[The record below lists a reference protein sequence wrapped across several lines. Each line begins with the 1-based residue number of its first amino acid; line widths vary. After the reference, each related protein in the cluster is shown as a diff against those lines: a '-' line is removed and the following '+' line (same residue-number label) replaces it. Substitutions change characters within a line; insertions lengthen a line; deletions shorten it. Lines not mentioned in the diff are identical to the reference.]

1 MSKRKL
7 IAIISLSLSLVLF
20 GCGTE
25 TTTSK
30 NNKIGNSKSTISSNK
45 KNTST
50 EIAST
55 TSKSNNSKED
65 ESTSN
70 KDNETENN
78 LNEESKTTG
87 NSNEESKTTSNL
99 NESNKTESN
108 VNIEENTQSNTKES
122 GSLSQEELEKAQ
134 TYFNK
139 AENNGFLCSEY
150 SNTKDISLIQLIYNG
165 AGISEEMTEQERA
178 DYKNEIYTDI
188 TKIPKKALEGLTKNK
203 LNIELTSINGYEEF
217 EKNFYSEKYDCYYLQ
232 HGDTNY
238 QAVEF
243 VSGEKNSDGT
253 YTFIYNGY
261 SHVTYQESQFKLNC
275 YVNDNTYTI
284 ISNLPIN

>member
-25 TTTSK
+25 TITSK
-30 NNKIGNSKSTISSNK
+30 NNKIGNSKNTIFSNQD
-45 KNTST
+45 NAST
-50 EIAST
+50 ET

-78 LNEESKTTG
+78 
-87 NSNEESKTTSNL
+87 SNEESKTTSNS

-108 VNIEENTQSNTKES
+108 VNIEENTQSNTEES
-122 GSLSQEELEKAQ
+122 GSLSQEELKKAQ
-134 TYFNK
+134 DYFNK

-178 DYKNEIYTDI
+178 DYKEEIYTDI
-188 TKIPKKALEGLTKNK
+188 TKIPKKALEELTKNK

-217 EKNFYSEKYDCYYLQ
+217 EKNFYSEKYNCYYLQ

-243 VSGEKNSDGT
+243 ISGEKNNDGT
-253 YTFIYNGY
+253 YTFVYNGY
-261 SHVTYQESQFKLNC
+261 SHVTYKESQFKLNC
-275 YVNDNTYTI
+275 YVNDNVYTI

>member
-7 IAIISLSLSLVLF
+7 IAIISLSLSLILF

-30 NNKIGNSKSTISSNK
+30 NNKTENSTSTISSNK
-45 KNTST
+45 DNTST
-50 EIAST
+50 ETAST
-55 TSKSNNSKED
+55 TIKNDDDKED
-65 ESTSN
+65 EITSN
-70 KDNETENN
+70 EDNKTE
-78 LNEESKTTG
+78 
-87 NSNEESKTTSNL
+87 SNL
-99 NESNKTESN
+99 NESNNTETNSSN
-108 VNIEENTQSNTKES
+108 VDTEENTQSQSNTEES
-122 GSLSQEELEKAQ
+122 YSLSQEELEKAQ
-134 TYFNK
+134 AYFNK
-139 AENNGFLCSEY
+139 VENNGFLCSEY

-178 DYKNEIYTDI
+178 DYKEEIYTDI
-188 TKIPKKALEGLTKNK
+188 TKIPKKALEELTKNK

-243 VSGEKNSDGT
+243 VSGEKNDDGT
-253 YTFIYNGY
+253 YTFIYDGH
-261 SHVTYQESQFKLNC
+261 SHVTYKESQFKLNC
-275 YVNDNTYTI
+275 YVNDNVYTI

>member
-7 IAIISLSLSLVLF
+7 IAIISLSLSLILF

-30 NNKIGNSKSTISSNK
+30 NNKTENSTSTISSNK
-45 KNTST
+45 DNTSNET
-50 EIAST
+50 AST
-55 TSKSNNSKED
+55 TIKNDDDKED
-65 ESTSN
+65 DSTSN
-70 KDNETENN
+70 EDNKTE
-78 LNEESKTTG
+78 
-87 NSNEESKTTSNL
+87 SNL
-99 NESNKTESN
+99 NESNNTETSSSN
-108 VNIEENTQSNTKES
+108 VDTEENTQSQSNTEES
-122 GSLSQEELEKAQ
+122 YSLSQEELEKAQ
-134 TYFNK
+134 AYFNK
-139 AENNGFLCSEY
+139 VENNVFLCSEY

-178 DYKNEIYTDI
+178 DYKEEIYTDI
-188 TKIPKKALEGLTKNK
+188 TKVPKKALEELTKNK

-238 QAVEF
+238 EAVEF
-243 VSGEKNSDGT
+243 VSGEKNDDGT
-253 YTFIYNGY
+253 YTFIYDGH
-261 SHVTYQESQFKLNC
+261 SHVTYKESQFKLNC
-275 YVNDNTYTI
+275 YVNDNVYTI

>member
-7 IAIISLSLSLVLF
+7 IAIISLSLSLILF

-30 NNKIGNSKSTISSNK
+30 NNKIKNSTSTISSNK
-45 KNTST
+45 DNTST
-50 EIAST
+50 ETVST
-55 TSKSNNSKED
+55 TIKNDDDKED
-65 ESTSN
+65 DSTSN
-70 KDNETENN
+70 EDNKIE
-78 LNEESKTTG
+78 
-87 NSNEESKTTSNL
+87 SNL
-99 NESNKTESN
+99 NESNNTETNSN
-108 VNIEENTQSNTKES
+108 DVDTEENTQSQSDTEES
-122 GSLSQEELEKAQ
+122 SSLSQEELEKAQ

-139 AENNGFLCSEY
+139 VENNGFLCSEY
-150 SNTKDISLIQLIYNG
+150 SNIKDISLIQLIYNG

-178 DYKNEIYTDI
+178 DYKYEIYTDI
-188 TKIPKKALEGLTKNK
+188 TKVPKKALEELTKNK

-243 VSGEKNSDGT
+243 VSGEKNDDGT
-253 YTFIYNGY
+253 YTFIYDGH
-261 SHVTYQESQFKLNC
+261 SHVTYKESQFKLIC
-275 YVNDNTYTI
+275 YVNDNVYTI

>member
-1 MSKRKL
+1 MLKRKL
-7 IAIISLSLSLVLF
+7 IAIISLSLSLILF

-30 NNKIGNSKSTISSNK
+30 NNKTENSTSTISSSEE
-45 KNTST
+45 KNST
-50 EIAST
+50 ETAST
-55 TSKSNNSKED
+55 TIKNDDDKED
-65 ESTSN
+65 DSTPNEDN
-70 KDNETENN
+70 KIE
-78 LNEESKTTG
+78 
-87 NSNEESKTTSNL
+87 SNL
-99 NESNKTESN
+99 NESNNTETNSSN
-108 VNIEENTQSNTKES
+108 VDTEENPQSQSDTEES
-122 GSLSQEELEKAQ
+122 DSLSQEELEKAQ
-134 TYFNK
+134 AYFNK
-139 AENNGFLCSEY
+139 VENNGFLCSEY

>member
-7 IAIISLSLSLVLF
+7 IAIISLSLSLILF

-30 NNKIGNSKSTISSNK
+30 NNKTENSTSTISSNK
-45 KNTST
+45 DNTST
-50 EIAST
+50 ETAST
-55 TSKSNNSKED
+55 TIKNDDDKED
-65 ESTSN
+65 EITSN
-70 KDNETENN
+70 EDNKTE
-78 LNEESKTTG
+78 
-87 NSNEESKTTSNL
+87 SNL
-99 NESNKTESN
+99 NESNNTETNSSN
-108 VNIEENTQSNTKES
+108 VDTEENTQSQSNTEES
-122 GSLSQEELEKAQ
+122 SFLSEEELEKAQ
-134 TYFNK
+134 AYFNK
-139 AENNGFLCSEY
+139 VENNGFLCSEY

-178 DYKNEIYTDI
+178 DYKEEIYTDI
-188 TKIPKKALEGLTKNK
+188 TKIPKKALEDLTKNK

-238 QAVEF
+238 EAVEF
-243 VSGEKNSDGT
+243 VSGEKNNDGT
-253 YTFIYNGY
+253 YTFIYDGH
-261 SHVTYQESQFKLNC
+261 SHVTYKESQFKLNC
-275 YVNDNTYTI
+275 YVNDNVYTI

>member
-7 IAIISLSLSLVLF
+7 IAIISLSLSLILF

-30 NNKIGNSKSTISSNK
+30 NNKTENSTSTISSNK
-45 KNTST
+45 DNTST
-50 EIAST
+50 ETAST
-55 TSKSNNSKED
+55 TIKNDDDKED
-65 ESTSN
+65 EITSN
-70 KDNETENN
+70 EDNKTE
-78 LNEESKTTG
+78 
-87 NSNEESKTTSNL
+87 SNL
-99 NESNKTESN
+99 NESNETENNSSD
-108 VNIEENTQSNTKES
+108 VNTEENPQSQSNTEES
-122 GSLSQEELEKAQ
+122 SFLSEEELEKAQ
-134 TYFNK
+134 AYFNK
-139 AENNGFLCSEY
+139 VENNGFLCSEY

-178 DYKNEIYTDI
+178 DYKEEIYTDI
-188 TKIPKKALEGLTKNK
+188 TKVPKKALEELTKNK

-238 QAVEF
+238 EAVEF
-243 VSGEKNSDGT
+243 VSGEKNDDGT
-253 YTFIYNGY
+253 YTFIYDGH
-261 SHVTYQESQFKLNC
+261 SHVTYKESQFKLNC
-275 YVNDNTYTI
+275 YVNDNVYTI

>member
-7 IAIISLSLSLVLF
+7 IAIISLSLSLILF

-30 NNKIGNSKSTISSNK
+30 NNKTENSTSTISSNK
-45 KNTST
+45 DNTSNET
-50 EIAST
+50 AST
-55 TSKSNNSKED
+55 TIKNDDDKED
-65 ESTSN
+65 DSTSN
-70 KDNETENN
+70 EDNKTE
-78 LNEESKTTG
+78 
-87 NSNEESKTTSNL
+87 SNL
-99 NESNKTESN
+99 NESNNTETSSSN
-108 VNIEENTQSNTKES
+108 VDTEENTQSQSNTEES
-122 GSLSQEELEKAQ
+122 YSLSQEELEKAQ
-134 TYFNK
+134 AYFNK
-139 AENNGFLCSEY
+139 VENNGFLCSEY

-178 DYKNEIYTDI
+178 DYKEEIYTDI
-188 TKIPKKALEGLTKNK
+188 TKVPKKALEELTKNK

-238 QAVEF
+238 EAVEF
-243 VSGEKNSDGT
+243 VSGEKNDDGT
-253 YTFIYNGY
+253 YTFIYDGH
-261 SHVTYQESQFKLNC
+261 SHVTYKESQFKLNC
-275 YVNDNTYTI
+275 YVNDNVYTI

>member
-20 GCGTE
+20 GCGTK

-30 NNKIGNSKSTISSNK
+30 NNKIENSISTISSNTD
-45 KNTST
+45 NIST
-50 EIAST
+50 ETSST
-55 TSKSNNSKED
+55 TIKNNDAKED
-65 ESTSN
+65 KNISN
-70 KDNETENN
+70 KD
-78 LNEESKTTG
+78 
-87 NSNEESKTTSNL
+87 NL
-99 NESNKTESN
+99 NESNETESN
-108 VNIEENTQSNTKES
+108 PSNVNTEENLQSQSNTEES
-122 GSLSQEELEKAQ
+122 GSLSEEELEKAQ
-134 TYFNK
+134 AYFNK
-139 AENNGFLCSEY
+139 VENNGFLCSEY
-150 SNTKDISLIQLIYNG
+150 GNTKDISLIQLIYNG

-178 DYKNEIYTDI
+178 DYKEEIYTDI
-188 TKIPKKALEGLTKNK
+188 TKIPKKALEELTKNK

-217 EKNFYSEKYDCYYLQ
+217 EKNFYSEKYDCYYFQ

-243 VSGEKNSDGT
+243 LSGEKNADGT

-261 SHVTYQESQFKLNC
+261 SRVTYKESQFKLNC
-275 YVNDNTYTI
+275 YVNDNAYTI

>member
-7 IAIISLSLSLVLF
+7 IAIISLSLSLILF

-30 NNKIGNSKSTISSNK
+30 NNKTEHSTSTISSNK
-45 KNTST
+45 DNTST
-50 EIAST
+50 ETAST
-55 TSKSNNSKED
+55 TIKNDDDKED
-65 ESTSN
+65 EITSN
-70 KDNETENN
+70 EDNKTE
-78 LNEESKTTG
+78 
-87 NSNEESKTTSNL
+87 SNL
-99 NESNKTESN
+99 NESNETENNSSD
-108 VNIEENTQSNTKES
+108 VNTEENPQSQSNTEES
-122 GSLSQEELEKAQ
+122 SFLSEEELEKAQ
-134 TYFNK
+134 AYFNK
-139 AENNGFLCSEY
+139 VENNGFLCSEY

-178 DYKNEIYTDI
+178 DYKEEIYTDI
-188 TKIPKKALEGLTKNK
+188 TKIPKKALEDLTKNK

-238 QAVEF
+238 EAVEF
-243 VSGEKNSDGT
+243 VSGEKNDDGT
-253 YTFIYNGY
+253 YTFIYDGH
-261 SHVTYQESQFKLNC
+261 SHVTYKESQFKLNC
-275 YVNDNTYTI
+275 YVNDNVYTI

>member
-7 IAIISLSLSLVLF
+7 IAIISLSLSLILF

-30 NNKIGNSKSTISSNK
+30 NNKTENSTSTISSNK
-45 KNTST
+45 DNTST
-50 EIAST
+50 ETAST
-55 TSKSNNSKED
+55 TIKNDDDKED
-65 ESTSN
+65 EITSN
-70 KDNETENN
+70 EDNKTE
-78 LNEESKTTG
+78 
-87 NSNEESKTTSNL
+87 SNL
-99 NESNKTESN
+99 NESNETENNSSD
-108 VNIEENTQSNTKES
+108 VNTEESY
-122 GSLSQEELEKAQ
+122 SLSQEELEKAQ
-134 TYFNK
+134 AYFNK
-139 AENNGFLCSEY
+139 VENNGFLCSEY

-178 DYKNEIYTDI
+178 DYKEEIYTDI
-188 TKIPKKALEGLTKNK
+188 TKIPKKALEDLTKNK
-203 LNIELTSINGYEEF
+203 LNTELTSINGYEEF

-243 VSGEKNSDGT
+243 ISGEKNNDGT
-253 YTFIYNGY
+253 YTFVYNGY
-261 SHVTYQESQFKLNC
+261 SHVTYKESQFKLNC
-275 YVNDNTYTI
+275 YVNDNVYTI

>member
-7 IAIISLSLSLVLF
+7 IAIISISLSLILF

-30 NNKIGNSKSTISSNK
+30 NNKIGNSKSTIFSNQE
-45 KNTST
+45 NTST

-55 TSKSNNSKED
+55 TSKSNDGKED

-78 LNEESKTTG
+78 LNED
-87 NSNEESKTTSNL
+87 SKTTSNS

-108 VNIEENTQSNTKES
+108 VNTEENTQSNTEES
-122 GSLSQEELEKAQ
+122 GSLSQEELKKAQ
-134 TYFNK
+134 DYFNK

-165 AGISEEMTEQERA
+165 AGISEEMTEEERA
-178 DYKNEIYTDI
+178 DYKEEIYTDI
-188 TKIPKKALEGLTKNK
+188 TKIPKKALEELTKNK
-203 LNIELTSINGYEEF
+203 LNIELTSINSYEEF
-217 EKNFYSEKYDCYYLQ
+217 EKNFYSEKYDCYYFQ

-275 YVNDNTYTI
+275 YVNDNVYTI
-284 ISNLPIN
+284 ISNVPIS

>member
-7 IAIISLSLSLVLF
+7 IAIISLSLVLF
-20 GCGTE
+20 GCGIE

-55 TSKSNNSKED
+55 TSKSNDDKED

-70 KDNETENN
+70 KDNEIENN
-78 LNEESKTTG
+78 LNED
-87 NSNEESKTTSNL
+87 SKTTSNS

-108 VNIEENTQSNTKES
+108 VNTKENTQSNTEES
-122 GSLSQEELEKAQ
+122 DSLSQEELEKAQ
-134 TYFNK
+134 AYFNK

-150 SNTKDISLIQLIYNG
+150 NNPKDISLIQLVYNG
-165 AGISEEMTEQERA
+165 AGIDEKMTEEEKA
-178 DYKNEIYTDI
+178 DYKDEIYTDI
-188 TKIPKKALEGLTKNK
+188 IKVSRKALEELTKRK
-203 LNIELTSINGYEEF
+203 LNIELTSINDYEEF
-217 EKNFYSEKYDCYYLQ
+217 KKNYYSEKYDCYYLQ

-238 QAVEF
+238 QQIEF
-243 VSGEKNSDGT
+243 LSGEKNDDDT

-261 SHVTYQESQFKLNC
+261 SHTTFTQQEFKLKC
-275 YVNDNTYTI
+275 YIDNDVYVI
-284 ISNLPIN
+284 ISNLPNN

>member
-7 IAIISLSLSLVLF
+7 IAIISLSLSLILF

-30 NNKIGNSKSTISSNK
+30 NNKTENSTSTISSNK
-45 KNTST
+45 DNTST
-50 EIAST
+50 ETAST
-55 TSKSNNSKED
+55 TIKNDDDKED
-65 ESTSN
+65 EITSN
-70 KDNETENN
+70 EDNKTE
-78 LNEESKTTG
+78 
-87 NSNEESKTTSNL
+87 SNL
-99 NESNKTESN
+99 NESNETENNSSD
-108 VNIEENTQSNTKES
+108 VNTEENPQSQSNTEES
-122 GSLSQEELEKAQ
+122 SFLSEEELEKAQ
-134 TYFNK
+134 AYFNK
-139 AENNGFLCSEY
+139 VENNGFLCSEY

-165 AGISEEMTEQERA
+165 AGISEEMTEEERA
-178 DYKNEIYTDI
+178 DYKEEIYTDI
-188 TKIPKKALEGLTKNK
+188 TKIPKKALEELTKNK
-203 LNIELTSINGYEEF
+203 LNIELTSINSYEEF
-217 EKNFYSEKYDCYYLQ
+217 EKNFYSEKYDCYYFQ

-275 YVNDNTYTI
+275 YVNDNVYTI
-284 ISNLPIN
+284 ISNVPIS

>member
-7 IAIISLSLSLVLF
+7 IAIISLSLSLILF

-30 NNKIGNSKSTISSNK
+30 NNKTENSTSTISSNK
-45 KNTST
+45 DNTST
-50 EIAST
+50 ETAST
-55 TSKSNNSKED
+55 TIKNDDDKED
-65 ESTSN
+65 EITSN
-70 KDNETENN
+70 EDNKTE
-78 LNEESKTTG
+78 
-87 NSNEESKTTSNL
+87 SNL
-99 NESNKTESN
+99 NESNETENNSSD
-108 VNIEENTQSNTKES
+108 VNTEENPQSQSNTEES
-122 GSLSQEELEKAQ
+122 SFLSEEELEKAQ
-134 TYFNK
+134 AYFNK
-139 AENNGFLCSEY
+139 VENNGFLCSEY

-178 DYKNEIYTDI
+178 DYKEEIYTDI
-188 TKIPKKALEGLTKNK
+188 TKIPKKALEELTKNK

-238 QAVEF
+238 EAVEF

-275 YVNDNTYTI
+275 YVNDNVYTI
-284 ISNLPIN
+284 ISNVPIS

>member
-65 ESTSN
+65 KSTSN

-78 LNEESKTTG
+78 LNED
-87 NSNEESKTTSNL
+87 SKTTSDS

-134 TYFNK
+134 AYFNK

-165 AGISEEMTEQERA
+165 VGISEEMTEQERA

-188 TKIPKKALEGLTKNK
+188 TKIPKKALEGLTKRK
-203 LNIELTSINGYEEF
+203 LNIELTSINDYEEF
-217 EKNFYSEKYDCYYLQ
+217 KKDYYSEKYDCYYIQ

-238 QAVEF
+238 QQVEF
-243 VSGEKNSDGT
+243 LSGEKNDDDT

-261 SHVTYQESQFKLNC
+261 SHTTFTQQEFKLKC
-275 YVNDNTYTI
+275 YIDNDVYVI
-284 ISNLPIN
+284 ISNLPNN

>member
-1 MSKRKL
+1 MLKRKL

-20 GCGTE
+20 GCGTKINS
-25 TTTSK
+25 SK
-30 NNKIGNSKSTISSNK
+30 NNKTENSTSTISSSEE
-45 KNTST
+45 KNST
-50 EIAST
+50 ETASIT
-55 TSKSNNSKED
+55 IKNDDDNKD

-70 KDNETENN
+70 EDNKIE
-78 LNEESKTTG
+78 
-87 NSNEESKTTSNL
+87 SNL
-99 NESNKTESN
+99 NESNETESN
-108 VNIEENTQSNTKES
+108 SSDINTEENPQSQSNTEES

-134 TYFNK
+134 AYFNK
-139 AENNGFLCSEY
+139 VENNGFLCSEY

-178 DYKNEIYTDI
+178 DYKDEIYTDI
-188 TKIPKKALEGLTKNK
+188 TKIPKKALEELTKNK

-243 VSGEKNSDGT
+243 VSGEKNNDGT
-253 YTFIYNGY
+253 YTFIYDGY
-261 SHVTYQESQFKLNC
+261 SHVTYKESQFKLNC
-275 YVNDNTYTI
+275 YVNDNVYTI

>member
-7 IAIISLSLSLVLF
+7 IAIISLSLSLILF

-30 NNKIGNSKSTISSNK
+30 NNKTENSTSTISSSEE
-45 KNTST
+45 KNST
-50 EIAST
+50 ETAST
-55 TSKSNNSKED
+55 TIKNDDDKED
-65 ESTSN
+65 DSTSN
-70 KDNETENN
+70 EDNKIE
-78 LNEESKTTG
+78 
-87 NSNEESKTTSNL
+87 SNL
-99 NESNKTESN
+99 NESNNTETNSN
-108 VNIEENTQSNTKES
+108 DVDTEENTQSQSDTEES
-122 GSLSQEELEKAQ
+122 GSLSEEELEKAQ
-134 TYFNK
+134 AYFNK
-139 AENNGFLCSEY
+139 VENNGFLCSEY

-178 DYKNEIYTDI
+178 DYKEEIYTDI
-188 TKIPKKALEGLTKNK
+188 TKVPKKALEELTKNK

-238 QAVEF
+238 EVVEF
-243 VSGEKNSDGT
+243 VSGEKNDDGT
-253 YTFIYNGY
+253 YTFIYDGY
-261 SHVTYQESQFKLNC
+261 SHVTYEESQFKLNC
-275 YVNDNTYTI
+275 YVNDNVYTI